1 MTDLAQAAGPGP
13 RRELLHAR
21 DLQGAVCAAFR
32 AWERSVQVCAFDQE
46 TGVVLDGEAR
56 AKNEDVVPRG
66 DVFET
71 RAFPAGGAAVRLGGA
86 RGLSPVRST
95 FNSPR
100 ARGEA
105 LSVRGNFK
113 DIKSATDPARGLEIE
128 RARGALAGEC
138 GKLISGGV
146 AGGEAESAVPCG
158 ISPEAAYLLRLNFAS
173 VCLAFFRTLYPGL
186 AHHAA
191 FPAPAASDAD
201 LSESVREEA
210 RPASG
215 QTPVVG
221 KLPALLPNLSLTQK
235 GDGKKAEVRVNLGA
249 EDCIVLTQMAAQNLK
264 DAMLQLRFAADSD
277 QMVADDMRFVQNAL
291 EYLGQR
297 IHLLNR
303 TGQEIYDRNKT
314 AQVER
319 EAAFYNGLQVE

>member
-1 MTDLAQAAGPGP
+1 M
-13 RRELLHAR
+13 
-21 DLQGAVCAAFR
+21 
-32 AWERSVQVCAFDQE
+32 
-46 TGVVLDGEAR
+46 DGEER

-71 RAFPAGGAAVRLGGA
+71 RAFPAGGAGARLGA
-86 RGLSPVRST
+86 PRGLSPVRST

-105 LSVRGNFK
+105 LQVRGSAEK
-113 DIKSATDPARGLEIE
+113 AEKSAKNTNSKNSQNQAGPGESGVGRGAEIE
-128 RARGALAGEC
+128 RARDALGAEC
-138 GKLISGGV
+138 GRLLQ
-146 AGGEAESAVPCG
+146 GEFAEQSALPRG
-158 ISPEAAYLLRLNFAS
+158 ISAEAAYLLRLNFAS
-173 VCLAFFRTLYPGL
+173 VCLAFFRALYPGL

-191 FPAPAASDAD
+191 FPAPASSDAD
-201 LSESVREEA
+201 LSEAVREEA

-235 GDGKKAEVRVNLGA
+235 GDGKKAEVRVNLGP

-277 QMVADDMRFVQNAL
+277 QMVADDMGFVQNAL

-303 TGQEIYDRNKT
+303 TGQEIYDRNKI

-319 EAAFYNGLQVE
+319 EATFYNSVQFE

>member
-1 MTDLAQAAGPGP
+1 M
-13 RRELLHAR
+13 
-21 DLQGAVCAAFR
+21 CAAFR

-71 RAFPAGGAAVRLGGA
+71 SAFPAGGAAVRLGAGRA
-86 RGLSPVRST
+86 LSPVRST

-105 LSVRGNFK
+105 LSFRGKFTSSEVAN
-113 DIKSATDPARGLEIE
+113 RGAEID

-138 GKLISGGV
+138 GKLVSGEFS
-146 AGGEAESAVPCG
+146 AGEVENATPCG

-191 FPAPAASDAD
+191 FPAPAAGDAD
-201 LSESVREEA
+201 LSESTREEA

-221 KLPALLPNLSLTQK
+221 KLPALLPNLSLT
-235 GDGKKAEVRVNLGA
+235 
-249 EDCIVLTQMAAQNLK
+249 
-264 DAMLQLRFAADSD
+264 
-277 QMVADDMRFVQNAL
+277 
-291 EYLGQR
+291 
-297 IHLLNR
+297 
-303 TGQEIYDRNKT
+303 
-314 AQVER
+314 
-319 EAAFYNGLQVE
+319 